1 MNIQSNLYRVT
12 SQTLT
17 ELPNPGMATLPS
29 LWLNLPGE
37 TQKQIAQSLARL
49 LLRMR
54 STGAPT
60 AADRHVESIE

>member
-1 MNIQSNLYRVT
+1 M
-12 SQTLT
+12 
-17 ELPNPGMATLPS
+17 
-29 LWLNLPGE
+29 PGE